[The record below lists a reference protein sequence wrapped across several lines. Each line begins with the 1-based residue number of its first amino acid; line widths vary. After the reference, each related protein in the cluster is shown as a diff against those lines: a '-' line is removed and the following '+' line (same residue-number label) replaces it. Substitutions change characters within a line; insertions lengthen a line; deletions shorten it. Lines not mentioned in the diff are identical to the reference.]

1 MLLFSKKKEDFA
13 GSMICPL
20 TSCSLESKS
29 TATSKSIWE
38 TIEEENLCT
47 EVSSLVEIH
56 HVKSDQSPV
65 RKKKK
70 RERERAGARTLV
82 RRDIQDPVR
91 EKM

>member
-1 MLLFSKKKEDFA
+1 MLLFSKKKEDSA

-70 RERERAGARTLV
+70 KRERERAGARTLV
-82 RRDIQDPVR
+82 RRDI
-91 EKM
+91 

>member
-1 MLLFSKKKEDFA
+1 MFLFSKKKKDSA

-20 TSCSLESKS
+20 TSCCLESKS
-29 TATSKSIWE
+29 TATFKCVWE
-38 TIEEENLCT
+38 ITEEENLCF
-47 EVSSLVEIH
+47 EASSLVEIH

-70 RERERAGARTLV
+70 RRAGARTLM